1 MNSLIPIAL
10 ALFVLAACGE
20 EAPPP
25 QAAAQAQPAPPEAPL
40 ARSEPQKP
48 PAAAPQPDPDAE
60 LAARVKRALDAA
72 SAEISQGIDVT
83 AKNGAVHLY
92 GTVPSRA
99 ARRDAERA
107 AAATP
112 GVSAVDNRLV
122 VVKGS

>member
-25 QAAAQAQPAPPEAPL
+25 QAAPQPTLPEAPL
-40 ARSEPQKP
+40 AKSEPQKP
-48 PAAAPQPDPDAE
+48 PAASPQPDPDAE
-60 LAARVKRALDAA
+60 LAARVKKALDAA